1 MVVRSNNAPRDRLEI
16 ANENAAKTGA
26 YYSAVVVVKAALRL
40 VVAGIGHVK
49 LWLFREGGLRA
60 QLEPSILTVTDQPVA
75 PALLTGTLGLGF
87 SPDRIQGCE
96 IIFDTNEFALI
107 TMECDLVRCTEFRNL
122 D

>member
-1 MVVRSNNAPRDRLEI
+1 M
-16 ANENAAKTGA
+16 
-26 YYSAVVVVKAALRL
+26 VVKAALRL

-87 SPDRIQGCE
+87 SPDESKGMRL
-96 IIFDTNEFALI
+96 FLTPTSL
-107 TMECDLVRCTEFRNL
+107 R
-122 D
+122 